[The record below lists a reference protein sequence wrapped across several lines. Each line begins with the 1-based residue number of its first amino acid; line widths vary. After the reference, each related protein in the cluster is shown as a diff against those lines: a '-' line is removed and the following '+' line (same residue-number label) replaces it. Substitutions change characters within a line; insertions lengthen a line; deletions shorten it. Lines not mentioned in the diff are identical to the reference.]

1 MTEAQ
6 PLERSFEA
14 HLLDTNLSGVRVG
27 YGLAAVLMPAGVLLD
42 WVTHPTNALSFFWI
56 RLGTAAVSL
65 ALLAAC
71 YLPTARTHAVALGA
85 GPPLLCAAGIEAMIL
100 KLGGYASSYYAG
112 LNLCILAV
120 GVLYVWHWRH
130 ALGVCGAIIG
140 VWLAP
145 TAPAVLSGHVEFAP
159 FFNNLYFLCL
169 TTMISVASTVIRYRL
184 AKREFDASARQ
195 GRASKELAET
205 LERVRQLDR
214 FKSQFFAN
222 ITHELKTPLAMIL
235 APLELMLDPE
245 HGTSTEAQRP
255 ALLAMFRSGIK
266 LLKLIA
272 DLLDLSKLEESR
284 LRLRIDEH
292 DLVDYLRGLLA
303 QVRPLAQRKAIDLH
317 FESNVESAVATCDLE
332 RIERVFINL
341 LSNATKF
348 TPVNGNIWLDVRDS
362 GDRVVVSVKDDGVGF
377 PADMAGRVFE
387 RFFQVDMAG
396 TRKHGGTGIG
406 LALAKEL
413 VELHGGKIS
422 AESAPGLGA
431 TFTVELRK
439 GQDHFPDN
447 VIDRRSHQ
455 RDQPEGKREA
465 DRGLNEWT
473 TQLAQRED
481 FRLLEI
487 DEATEQRVVERDV
500 DEQDRPHTVLVVEDT
515 PDIIRVIH
523 LALHEHF
530 RIFAAGDGK
539 KGLELAIRELPN
551 LIISDLMM
559 PDIDGLE
566 LTRRLRANQ
575 KTRHIPIVMLTARA
589 DLDDRVAGL
598 DTGVNAYL
606 TKPFSPRELLSTV
619 RSLLGTQD
627 TTADLLLSQKMDSL
641 EVVAAA
647 LAHEINNP
655 LNYVKNAM
663 GLVAEYA
670 QALTLLAA
678 EGADA
683 QKAAEVGARL
693 RKLFDVAESG
703 IKRIAATV
711 ELMRRYS
718 REGFSRELQ
727 PHDIFAAATDV
738 VSLILPAMGREIRV
752 ETAFEGGG
760 IAECVPEEIN
770 QVLAGL
776 LENAMQAAGEGA
788 AGLVRVRG
796 WSENGFVV
804 VSVADSGPGIKPEHR
819 SKVFAP
825 FFTTK
830 GPGGGT
836 GMGLAIARRVVV
848 ALGGTITLKSQVGP
862 GSGTEF
868 TVRIPRSQTRD
879 RDRKR
884 EAARAAIGGDRS
896 APPT

>member
-1 MTEAQ
+1 MGGELGGDLVERRWAAWL
-6 PLERSFEA
+6 LERDGRGLRTFLWIVLSIDPLFA
-14 HLLDTNLSGVRVG
+14 LLDYLLAPAWLGLLWTIRGLMTAATIAMFFVVKSSTFVHHSHVISAAYVLCWSLVISLMTVLMG
-27 YGLAAVLMPAGVLLD
+27 GLASP
-42 WVTHPTNALSFFWI
+42 
-56 RLGTAAVSL
+56 
-65 ALLAAC
+65 
-71 YLPTARTHAVALGA
+71 
-85 GPPLLCAAGIEAMIL
+85 
-100 KLGGYASSYYAG
+100 YYAG
-112 LNLCILAV
+112 LCLVMV
-120 GVLYVWHWRH
+120 GVGLLFVWPPRVVLVTHGVTVASFVVPNLLLASPTSIFT
-130 ALGVCGAIIG
+130 ALSNVFFLLSTAII
-140 VWLAP
+140 
-145 TAPAVLSGHVEFAP
+145 
-159 FFNNLYFLCL
+159 
-169 TTMISVASTVIRYRL
+169 
-184 AKREFDASARQ
+184 ASAGQILSYRSLHGQ
-195 GRASKELAET
+195 LTNQLVIERTKAN
-205 LERVRQLDR
+205 LEQAHEQLKQLDR
-214 FKSQFFAN
+214 FKSEFFAN

-245 HGTSTEAQRP
+245 HGTATDSQRP
-255 ALLAMFRSGIK
+255 ALQAMYRSGIK

-284 LRLRIDEH
+284 IRLRIDEH
-292 DLVDYLRGLLA
+292 DLVEYLRGLLA
-303 QVRPLAQRKAIDLH
+303 QVRPLAQRKAITLR
-317 FESNVESAVATCDLE
+317 FESNVERAVATCDLE

-348 TPVNGNIWLDVRDS
+348 TAVNGNIWLDVRDDQ
-362 GDRVVVSVKDDGVGF
+362 DRVFVSVRDDGIGF
-377 PADMAGRVFE
+377 PADMASRVFE

-422 AESAPGLGA
+422 AESAPGRGA
-431 TFTVELRK
+431 TFTVELFK
-439 GQDHFPDN
+439 GQDHFPHN
-447 VIDRRSHQ
+447 VIDRRERP
-455 RDQPEGKREA
+455 RDLPDGKREG

-487 DEATEQRVVERDV
+487 DEATEQRVVERDA
-500 DEQDRPHTVLVVEDT
+500 DEQDRTHTILVVEDT

-523 LALHEHF
+523 LALHDHF

-539 KGLELAIRELPN
+539 KGLELAERELPN

-559 PDIDGLE
+559 PEIDGLE
-566 LTRRLRANQ
+566 LTRRLRANP

-663 GLVAEYA
+663 GLVSEYA
-670 QALTLLAA
+670 QTLTRLA

-703 IKRIAATV
+703 IKRIGATV

-727 PHDIFAAATDV
+727 PHDIFAAAVDV
-738 VSLILPAMGREIRV
+738 VSLILPAMSREIRV
-752 ETAFEGGG
+752 ETAFEGDGN
-760 IAECVPEEIN
+760 AECVPEEIN

-776 LENAMQAAGEGA
+776 IENAMQAVGETP
-788 AGLVRVRG
+788 AGLVRLRG
-796 WSENGFVV
+796 WTENGFVAL
-804 VSVADSGPGIKPEHR
+804 SVADNGPGIKPEHR

-848 ALGGTITLKSQVGP
+848 TLGGTIALKSQVGP

-868 TVRIPRSQTRD
+868 TVRIPRAQI
-879 RDRKR
+879 R
-884 EAARAAIGGDRS
+884 ERERRRAAAVMAEGERPS
-896 APPT
+896 PAT

>member
-1 MTEAQ
+1 
-6 PLERSFEA
+6 
-14 HLLDTNLSGVRVG
+14 
-27 YGLAAVLMPAGVLLD
+27 
-42 WVTHPTNALSFFWI
+42 
-56 RLGTAAVSL
+56 
-65 ALLAAC
+65 
-71 YLPTARTHAVALGA
+71 
-85 GPPLLCAAGIEAMIL
+85 MIL
-100 KLGGYASSYYAG
+100 KLDGYASSYYAG

-140 VWLAP
+140 IWIAPSAP
-145 TAPAVLSGHVEFAP
+145 TVLSGHLEFAA

-169 TTMISVASTVIRYRL
+169 TTMISVASTVIRYGL
-184 AKREFDASARQ
+184 AKREFDASAKQ
-195 GRASKELAET
+195 ARASRELAET
-205 LERVRQLDR
+205 LEQVRQLNR

-245 HGTSTEAQRP
+245 HGSATDAQRP
-255 ALLAMFRSGIK
+255 ALQAMFRSGIK

-292 DLVDYLRGLLA
+292 DLVEYLRGLLA
-303 QVRPLAQRKAIDLH
+303 QVRPLAQRKAIELH
-317 FESNVESAVATCDLE
+317 FNSNVETAVAACDLE

-348 TPVNGNIWLDVRDS
+348 TPVNGNIWLDVRDET
-362 GDRVVVSVKDDGVGF
+362 DRVVISVRDDGVGF
-377 PADMAGRVFE
+377 PEDMAGRVFE

-413 VELHGGKIS
+413 VELHGGKIY
-422 AESAPGLGA
+422 AESALGKGA
-431 TFTVELRK
+431 TFTVELLK
-439 GQDHFPDN
+439 DQAHFSEN
-447 VIDRRSHQ
+447 VIDRRSKA
-455 RDQPEGKREA
+455 RDQPDGKREA
-465 DRGLNEWT
+465 DRGLNDWT
-473 TQLAQRED
+473 LQLALRED

-487 DEATEQRVVERDV
+487 DEATEQRVVGRDA
-500 DEQDRPHTVLVVEDT
+500 DEHDREHTVLVVEDT

-523 LALHEHF
+523 LALHDHF

-539 KGLELAIRELPN
+539 KGLDLAARELPS

-559 PDIDGLE
+559 PEIDGLE
-566 LTRRLRANQ
+566 LTRRLRADP
-575 KTRHIPIVMLTARA
+575 KTRHIPVIMLTARA

-627 TTADLLLSQKMDSL
+627 TTTDLLLNQKMDSL

-663 GLVAEYA
+663 GLVAEYTE
-670 QALTLLAA
+670 ALARLA
-678 EGADA
+678 EGADEL
-683 QKAAEVGARL
+683 KAAEVGARL

-703 IKRIAATV
+703 IKRIGATV

-727 PHDIFAAATDV
+727 PHDVFAAAKDV
-738 VSLILPAMGREIRV
+738 VNLILPAMGREIRV
-752 ETAFEGGG
+752 ETALEGDGM
-760 IAECVPEEIN
+760 AECVPEEIN

-776 LENAMQAAGEGA
+776 LENAMQAVGEG
-788 AGLVRVRG
+788 GTGVVRVRG

-804 VSVADSGPGIKPEHR
+804 VSVADNGPGIKPEHR
-819 SKVFAP
+819 SKVFTP

-836 GMGLAIARRVVV
+836 GMGLAIARRVIL
-848 ALGGTITLKSQVGP
+848 ALGGTIALKSQIGP

-868 TVRIPRSQTRD
+868 TVRIPRAQSRERD
-879 RDRKR
+879 RR
-884 EAARAAIGGDRS
+884 EPRAAVNEERP
-896 APPT
+896 APVT